1 MSNWYTPADVL
12 STCFFCGE
20 KFRLE
25 RGSTPEDGLYTE
37 EVGEWWSEKLQ
48 DSVLGHPDCL
58 PMGLDA
64 VLNGDDPEWK
74 MA

>member
-1 MSNWYTPADVL
+1 MKPHTDL
-12 STCFFCGE
+12 SRCYFCEE

-25 RGSTPEDGLYTE
+25 RGTTPADGMYAE
-37 EVGEWWSEKLQ
+37 EVGEWWSASMQ

-58 PMGLDA
+58 PGGVETVLMGE
-64 VLNGDDPEWK
+64 DPEWQ